1 VTDGNFELVQILVSW
16 AVTLPGVT
24 AIVVLDER
32 RLRGLRR
39 DRAWPPVSR
48 DAAIFAMWN
57 LSTLLVLCV
66 PLVHFVRTR
75 RSALGALLGTGWLA
89 VLLAANVAAEFAAAA
104 AVDWLG
110 L

>member
-1 VTDGNFELVQILVSW
+1 MTDGNLELLQVLASW

-32 RLRGLRR
+32 RLRGARLQ
-39 DRAWPPVSR
+39 RAWPPVSR
-48 DAAIFAMWN
+48 DAAIFASWQ
-57 LSTLLVLCV
+57 LGLLLFFV

-75 RSALGALLGTGWLA
+75 RSVSGLFYGMGWLA
-89 VLLAANVAAEFAAAA
+89 VLLDAALCAQLAVEA
-104 AVDWLG
+104 AVDCLG